1 MNRHLAAAAMLALS
15 YAAAST
21 PALAEARPVVVEL
34 FTSQGCSSCPPAD
47 AVLAELATHKDVLAL
62 GFHVDYWD
70 RLGWKDPLSTPGA
83 TSRQN
88 EYATQF
94 GRSEVFTPQVV
105 IDGQRQAVGSN
116 RGAVLQAIA
125 QSKTDA
131 IPVAPVTFAADG
143 RSVSIGAGAGR
154 GKVLVIR
161 YIHSRTTQVQ
171 RGENAGKTAVD
182 VNGVDA
188 FRTAG
193 EWTGQKLDLPVDPA
207 DSDHGLAVLVQGD
220 NGGILGAASR
230 SGTQS

>member
-1 MNRHLAAAAMLALS
+1 MNRHLIAAAMLAVS
-15 YAAAST
+15 CATASVQ
-21 PALAEARPVVVEL
+21 ALAEGRPVVVEL

-70 RLGWKDPLSTPGA
+70 RLGWKDPFSTPGA
-83 TSRQN
+83 TNRQN
-88 EYATQF
+88 DYAAQF
-94 GRSEVFTPQVV
+94 GRKEVFTPQVV

-125 QSKTDA
+125 QSA
-131 IPVAPVTFAADG
+131 PASVAPITFAADG

-161 YIHSRTTQVQ
+161 YVRSRTTQVQ

-182 VNGVDA
+182 VNSVDA
-188 FRTAG
+188 FRTAA
-193 EWTGQKLDLPVDPA
+193 EWTGEKLDLPIDPVDA
-207 DSDHGLAVLVQGD
+207 DHGLAILVQGD
-220 NGGILGAASR
+220 NGGILGAASL
-230 SGTQS
+230 SATQS

>member
-1 MNRHLAAAAMLALS
+1 MSRHLIAAAALILTC
-15 YAAAST
+15 AAGAG
-21 PALAEARPVVVEL
+21 PARAETRPVVVEL

-70 RLGWKDPLSTPGA
+70 RLGWKDPFSTPGA
-83 TSRQN
+83 TARQN
-88 EYATQF
+88 GYATQF

-125 QSKTDA
+125 QADPLS
-131 IPVAPVTFAADG
+131 VAPVTFAADG
-143 RSVSIGAGAGR
+143 RSVSIGAGVGR
-154 GKVLVIR
+154 GKVLVIHYVR
-161 YIHSRTTQVQ
+161 SRTTQVQ

-188 FRTAG
+188 FRAAG
-193 EWTGQKLDLPVDPA
+193 EWTGQKLDLPVDPVDA
-207 DSDHGLAVLVQGD
+207 DHGLAVLVQGD
-220 NGGILGAASR
+220 NGGILGAAALSA
-230 SGTQS
+230 TQS